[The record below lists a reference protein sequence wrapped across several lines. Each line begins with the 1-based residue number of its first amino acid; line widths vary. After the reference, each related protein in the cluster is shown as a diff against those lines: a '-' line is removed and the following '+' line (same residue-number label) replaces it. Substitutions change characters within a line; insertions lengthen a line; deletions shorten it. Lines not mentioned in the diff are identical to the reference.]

1 MDELSSTLPWF
12 VRGLSL
18 ALGLVRMNSLDS
30 SEQLFSWCNGFVIQE
45 EKEMFK
51 RTILALAAVA
61 VTVTGVAQ
69 AQENATL
76 TLRSG
81 EKLTA
86 QLVDLGG
93 SGFAVRVNGADRQI
107 PTNEV
112 AVIDFAGGSMTDA
125 DWAKVTEGQQV
136 VQLKSGEMV
145 NGQLYDIGGT
155 SPLRITL
162 KTASGERELS
172 SNEISRIILA
182 RPAVATSG
190 ASANLA
196 SATGSGVSVNPKQP
210 WTSTGLTV
218 RKGEVL
224 TFNAS
229 GEVQLS
235 ADASDVA
242 TAFGSKSG
250 RKATSAPLP
259 SVLAGALIGRIGTNG
274 QPFAIG
280 SGVSVP
286 MPAAGQL
293 FLGIND
299 DGFAD
304 NQGELRVDITRAARR

>member
-1 MDELSSTLPWF
+1 
-12 VRGLSL
+12 
-18 ALGLVRMNSLDS
+18 
-30 SEQLFSWCNGFVIQE
+30 
-45 EKEMFK
+45 MFK
-51 RTILALAAVA
+51 RTILALAAAA

-69 AQENATL
+69 AQESATL

-107 PTNEV
+107 PTSEV

-125 DWAKVTEGQQV
+125 DWAKVSEGQQV
-136 VQLKSGEMV
+136 VQLKSGEMI

-172 SNEISRIILA
+172 SNEINRIILA
-182 RPAVATSG
+182 RPANAVATSG
-190 ASANLA
+190 TNPNLA
-196 SATGSGVSVNPKQP
+196 SATGSGISVNPKQP
-210 WTSTGLTV
+210 WTATGLTV

-235 ADASDVA
+235 TDPNDVA

-250 RKATSAPLP
+250 RKATNAPLP
-259 SVLAGALIGRIGTNG
+259 NVLAGALIGRIGTNG

-280 SGVSVP
+280 SGAAVP

-304 NQGELRVDITRAARR
+304 NQGELRVDVTRTARR